1 MRLAGTTAALT
12 LAATLSAA
20 CAGGQT
26 RIYVAPTS
34 ETIEAHTEITLSG
47 DGQEVYVLN
56 HSSVPIIVTGLSLVN
71 CENIKNR
78 CEAERLHV
86 RVPPGQRV
94 SLVTVRLNKYQP
106 AFVVQLSVHVGTRQG
121 AIDCLAAAEHAPEA
135 DGARRLW

>member
-1 MRLAGTTAALT
+1 MPSQFLRSYVWVQRQPVMRLAGTTAALT

-94 SLVTVRLNKYQP
+94 SLVTVRLNNTSRPSSFDYRYTWEP
-106 AFVVQLSVHVGTRQG
+106 AKEQ
-121 AIDCLAAAEHAPEA
+121 
-135 DGARRLW
+135 